1 VGDGAGGLGD
11 RLGRNYGPDSSR
23 AALLQTLEQP
33 VDGLETD
40 VCLTADGDLVLLN
53 DPLLD
58 AGTTLTGWRT
68 SGGRR
73 RSCAGAA

>member
-1 VGDGAGGLGD
+1 
-11 RLGRNYGPDSSR
+11 
-23 AALLQTLEQP
+23 

-58 AGTTLTGWRT
+58 VGATLTGWRT